1 MQNLCPCLYYIR
13 RQKNPNRVYQESY
26 SGNVVMES
34 LPNLIGQRSG
44 EHAITLI
51 NIAPSLIYE
60 LPSRGVKLLVSD
72 MGSCHFTVIVS
83 FIFT

>member
-1 MQNLCPCLYYIR
+1 
-13 RQKNPNRVYQESY
+13 
-26 SGNVVMES
+26 MES

-44 EHAITLI
+44 EHTITLI
-51 NIAPSLIYE
+51 NIALSLIYK
-60 LPSRGVKLLVSD
+60 LPSRGVKPLALG